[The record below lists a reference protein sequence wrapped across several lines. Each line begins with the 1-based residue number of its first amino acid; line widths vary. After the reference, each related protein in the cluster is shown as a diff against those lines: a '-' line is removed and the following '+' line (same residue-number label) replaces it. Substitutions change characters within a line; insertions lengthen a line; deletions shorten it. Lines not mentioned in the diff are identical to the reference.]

1 MSVETTTPVLDQDEL
16 ARQYGWAQAVLQSDP
31 ELQQLFQQAVA
42 ETWDPARFSAKVRET
57 NWYKTHSEAWRQNEV
72 LKLTD
77 PTTYAAKADAA
88 KVEFYA
94 MAASMGADISG
105 GKADELA
112 GQAFQLG
119 WSTQQ
124 VRNALTQFIN
134 VTSGNFG
141 GVAGAA
147 AEQLKEY
154 AAQMGVKMDDGS
166 IQNWARMEAQAGG
179 SGGGVQMGKQFI
191 LQNALSAFPPLAS
204 RLQAGETVDQIISPY
219 KQSMANILEVSG
231 DSLDAFDPTIRGAIL
246 NKNKD
251 GSPGTQSL
259 WEFEQ
264 NLRKDARWNK
274 TKNAQDSVMSTA
286 RKILTD
292 FGLTAG

>member
-1 MSVETTTPVLDQDEL
+1 MPETTTPVLNQDEL

-31 ELQQLFQQAVA
+31 ELQNLFSQAVG
-42 ETWDPARFSAKVRET
+42 ETWDPAKFSAKVRET
-57 NWYKTHSEAWRQNEV
+57 NWYKTHSESWRQNEV

-77 PTTYAAKADAA
+77 PTTYASKQEQAKTS
-88 KVEFYA
+88 FYA
-94 MAASMGADISG
+94 MAAQMGADISG
-105 GKADELA
+105 GQADGLA
-112 GQAFQLG
+112 QQAFQLG
-119 WSTQQ
+119 WSEQQ
-124 VRNALTQFIN
+124 VRNALTQFI
-134 VTSGNFG
+134 TMSSPNFG

-147 AEQLKEY
+147 AEQLREY
-154 AAQMGVKMDDGS
+154 AGQMGVRMDDGS

-179 SGGGVQMGKQFI
+179 TGGGIQMGKQFI
-191 LQNALSAFPPLAS
+191 LQNAVSAFPPLAQ

-219 KQSMANILEVSG
+219 KQSMGNILELSP

-264 NLRKDARWNK
+264 GLRKDARWTK
-274 TKNAQDSVMSTA
+274 TQNAQNSVMSTA
-286 RKILTD
+286 RKVLTD
-292 FGLTAG
+292 FGLAAG